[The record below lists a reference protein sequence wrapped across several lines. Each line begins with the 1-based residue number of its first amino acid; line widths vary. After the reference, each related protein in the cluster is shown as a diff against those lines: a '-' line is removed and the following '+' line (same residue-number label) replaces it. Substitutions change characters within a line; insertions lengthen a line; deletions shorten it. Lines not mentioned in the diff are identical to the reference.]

1 MLDGR
6 AGGALGGAG
15 HHQLRDLVRAQL
27 GCGGGEDYSANFAGK
42 WQLVSIEG
50 ENALSE
56 EDVQLMKDVEL
67 TVDLT
72 LAEDG
77 TCTLVMF
84 GEDYGS
90 GTWKAKSAT
99 ECTVTLEGEDI
110 ATTLDSGSGR
120 LSLTQ
125 GGDSLIF
132 VRAE

>member
-1 MLDGR
+1 MKKRFLGIL
-6 AGGALGGAG
+6 AVLAVFCIAL
-15 HHQLRDLVRAQL
+15 V

-56 EDVQLMKDVEL
+56 EDVQLMKDVDL